1 MADQG
6 ALVGN
11 PEAVP
16 NLPKQHLARRQVKK
30 TKSMIQLLLFN
41 NSTGEDDIKS
51 KNIKQT
57 EILVDLR
64 EAIMQVYCVSDI
76 VTMCDV
82 YRVHFLDFPPF
93 YGDRTKANIGD
104 IFDSRLFN
112 GKPFHGSQ
120 QLCEC
125 IEKSKEKSKSF
136 TWYLQKI
143 ILTCR
148 HQIIYLFI
156 YCYRF

>member
-41 NSTGEDDIKS
+41 NSSGEDDIKS

-76 VTMCDV
+76 VNV
-82 YRVHFLDFPPF
+82 
-93 YGDRTKANIGD
+93 
-104 IFDSRLFN
+104 
-112 GKPFHGSQ
+112 
-120 QLCEC
+120 
-125 IEKSKEKSKSF
+125 
-136 TWYLQKI
+136 
-143 ILTCR
+143 
-148 HQIIYLFI
+148 
-156 YCYRF
+156 